1 MAKKINTKD
10 LIFQCIL
17 DKQEQLSSYG
27 VKNIGLFGSFIRG
40 DQTTLRK
47 SMGVRPTQLTTMPF

>member
-40 DQTTLRK
+40 DQT
-47 SMGVRPTQLTTMPF
+47 QLTTMPF